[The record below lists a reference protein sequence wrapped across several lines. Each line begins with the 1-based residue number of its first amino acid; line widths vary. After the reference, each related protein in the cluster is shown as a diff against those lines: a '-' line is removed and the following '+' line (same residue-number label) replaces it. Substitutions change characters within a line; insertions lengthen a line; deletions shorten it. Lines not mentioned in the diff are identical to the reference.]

1 MVNLNTVK
9 FKLQKLLFFDIY
21 ISMTTKEKVLK
32 LLAEAKGQAVS
43 GEVLAE
49 KCGVSRA
56 AIWKAVKALREAGNS
71 IEGTT
76 NGGYVLN
83 DEDIFT
89 ADIFK
94 EHFSSL
100 FPSLSDCYIE
110 CFKEIDSTNTYAKR
124 LLAECGN
131 LRDSSSQLTHA
142 GQKYH
147 KAIIVAESQ
156 TAGRGRLGR
165 TFVSPEKTGIYISV
179 IYAPKGG
186 ITNPARLTAC
196 AAVAICRAIK
206 NVVGKLPEGFTI
218 EPQIKWI
225 NDIFAGG
232 KKVCGILAEGV
243 ANFESGMIESAV
255 VGMGINIKKNKSA
268 FEGELSNI
276 VGTLEEAL
284 SQTSSSDNKLSISR
298 LQVAAEIAGQVLKIF
313 EEDSSSPE
321 AHKAIIKE
329 YKEAS
334 FLLGQELTVYPL
346 IGDQKSSY
354 KAKATDID
362 ENAGLVVKL
371 ADGSL
376 RTLSSG
382 EVTLK
387 SSAVLK

>member
-1 MVNLNTVK
+1 
-9 FKLQKLLFFDIY
+9 
-21 ISMTTKEKVLK
+21 MTTKEKVLK
-32 LLAEAKGQAVS
+32 LLLEARGQAVS
-43 GEVLAE
+43 GEVLAAE
-49 KCGVSRA
+49 CGVSRA
-56 AIWKAVKALREAGNS
+56 AVWKAINSLREAGS
-71 IEGTT
+71 AIEGTT
-76 NGGYVLN
+76 NGGYVLADN
-83 DEDIFT
+83 DIFT
-89 ADIFK
+89 P
-94 EHFSSL
+94 ELFSETFSTR
-100 FPSLSDCYIE
+100 FPKLSDCNIE

-131 LRDSSSQLTHA
+131 LRDASGKLTKA

-147 KAIIVAESQ
+147 KAVIVAEKQ

-179 IYAPKGG
+179 IYAPTGG
-186 ITNPARLTAC
+186 IKNPARLTAS

-206 NVVGKLPEGFTI
+206 NVLGRLPEAADI

-225 NDIFAGG
+225 NDIFVGG
-232 KKVCGILAEGV
+232 KKVCGVLAEGV
-243 ANFESGMIESAV
+243 ANFESGMIEAAV

-268 FEGELSNI
+268 FEGELADV
-276 VGTLEEAL
+276 VGTLEDAL
-284 SQTSSSDNKLSISR
+284 SQISPEAQASSPSISR
-298 LQVAAEIAGQVLKIF
+298 VQLAAEIAGQVLNIF
-313 EEDSSSPE
+313 EEDSSSPA

-354 KAKATDID
+354 KATATDID
-362 ENAGLVVKL
+362 ENAGLIVTLK
-371 ADGSL
+371 DGSQ

-387 SSAVLK
+387 SSSLAK